1 MLHAAVQLIRFLLSI
16 YALLLLVHFALPYVT
31 SSQQPWMVHLARIC
45 EPGVRVGNNV
55 AAKLFTNRP
64 MKIDVGALTA
74 VALCYIARL
83 ILSLFF

>member
-1 MLHAAVQLIRFLLSI
+1 MLHAIIQVIRSLLSL
-16 YALLLLVHFALPYVT
+16 YALLLLVHFAIPYVT
-31 SSQQPWMVHLARIC
+31 SSQQPWMVHLARIL

-55 AAKLFTNRP
+55 ASRLFGNRP

-83 ILSLFF
+83 ILNLFF